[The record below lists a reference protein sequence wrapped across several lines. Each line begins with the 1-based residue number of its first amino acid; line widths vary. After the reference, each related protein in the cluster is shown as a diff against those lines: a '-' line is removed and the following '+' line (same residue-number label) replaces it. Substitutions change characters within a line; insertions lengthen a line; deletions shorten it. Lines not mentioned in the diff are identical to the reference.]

1 MARRKSENYVRDI
14 GVDAVFGDRL
24 IQKLI
29 NVVMERGKKTI
40 ARSIVY
46 GAMDFLVRRQNGNK
60 EAALEQF
67 KVAFQNVAPQV
78 EVRSRRVGGGVMQVP
93 RAVPPRRQESLALRW
108 FLKAARNRPNK
119 TMAERLGFE
128 LIDASQNKGG
138 AVQESINTRKMAEAN
153 RAFAQH
159 AW

>member
-1 MARRKSENYVRDI
+1 MSRRKSENYVRDI
-14 GVDAVFGDRL
+14 GLDAVFGDRL
-24 IQKLI
+24 IQKMI
-29 NVVMERGKKTI
+29 NVVMERGKKTV
-40 ARSIVY
+40 ARAIVY
-46 GAMDFLVRRQNGNK
+46 GAMDVLVHRQNGSK

-67 KVAFQNVAPQV
+67 KIAFQNVAPQV
-78 EVRSRRVGGGVMQVP
+78 EVRSRRVGGGVMQIPRPVP
-93 RAVPPRRQESLALRW
+93 ERRKESLALRW
-108 FLKAARNRPNK
+108 LIKAAKSRPNK

>member
-1 MARRKSENYVRDI
+1 MSRRKSENYVRDI
-14 GVDAVFGDRL
+14 GLDAVFGDRL
-24 IQKLI
+24 IQKMI

-40 ARSIVY
+40 ARAIVY
-46 GAMDFLVRRQNGNK
+46 GAMDILVHRQNGNK

-67 KVAFQNVAPQV
+67 KMAFQNVAPQV
-78 EVRSRRVGGGVMQVP
+78 EVRSRRVGGGVMQIPRPVP
-93 RAVPPRRQESLALRW
+93 ERRKESLALRW
-108 FLKAARNRPNK
+108 LIKAAKARPNK

-128 LIDASQNKGG
+128 LVDASQNKGG